1 MMTAAGGGN
10 ILGCAVTGG
19 YVYRGCRIPALFG
32 QYLFT
37 DYCGTTLYSTTI
49 NSATGLLKSPTAWP
63 SAYTGSTAVTPNVPA
78 VASPGGVVSFG
89 EDAYGEMYVVV
100 QTPANIYKLVST
112 TPSVIPLA
120 NPDYDRNGTLAVAD
134 IFAYLNGWFAGA
146 SDTDFNRDGAVGVQD
161 IFDFLNHWFMGC
173 AG

>member
-1 MMTAAGGGN
+1 
-10 ILGCAVTGG
+10 
-19 YVYRGCRIPALFG
+19 
-32 QYLFT
+32 
-37 DYCGTTLYSTTI
+37 
-49 NSATGLLKSPTAWP
+49 
-63 SAYTGSTAVTPNVPA
+63 
-78 VASPGGVVSFG
+78 
-89 EDAYGEMYVVV
+89 
-100 QTPANIYKLVST
+100 
-112 TPSVIPLA
+112 VIPLA